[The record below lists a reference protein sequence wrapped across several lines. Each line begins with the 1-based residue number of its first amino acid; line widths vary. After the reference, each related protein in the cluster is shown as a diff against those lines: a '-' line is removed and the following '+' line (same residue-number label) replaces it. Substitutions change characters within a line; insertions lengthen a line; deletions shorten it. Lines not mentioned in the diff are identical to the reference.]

1 MVIKMKSTS
10 IVAGSI
16 GCIALSL
23 TMVNSAEAGN
33 HGSRADLPC
42 PYGPGSGNWAPPTVA
57 SNPLNINAGVSGL
70 VPVELVGTLT
80 GPDAAFN
87 QDENGLTIVS
97 AVQYDGYATAP
108 LAASTCTSTTNSPG
122 PLTQVMDYGIQAGSQ
137 LSLTNGSTLT
147 LAAGTTEVAFY
158 YDQATTSLTRFQS
171 APGTASFTIGGV
183 TYSSTGSLV
192 PYNTGNDF
200 FFDASGFGGCLQPI
214 WRQPGC
220 DRHADGLDQQ
230 RRRVARSR
238 NGCLVLDCRPVAV
251 DRWPGG
257 DARRSTLDP
266 PSIID
271 TERRLASRGAALRP
285 RGRKAHHSMREM
297 RDGILQLT

>member
-200 FFDASGFGGCLQPI
+200 FFDASGDLVAAFNQFGDSL
-214 WRQPGC
+214 
-220 DRHADGLDQQ
+220 
-230 RRRVARSR
+230 
-238 NGCLVLDCRPVAV
+238 AV
-251 DRWPGG
+251 TGTPTGWTSSGAVSPAPEMDV
-257 DARRSTLDP
+257 SS
-266 PSIID
+266 SI
-271 TERRLASRGAALRP
+271 AALLLLT
-285 RGRKAHHSMREM
+285 GGLAVM
-297 RDGILQLT
+297 RDGRRSIRLR